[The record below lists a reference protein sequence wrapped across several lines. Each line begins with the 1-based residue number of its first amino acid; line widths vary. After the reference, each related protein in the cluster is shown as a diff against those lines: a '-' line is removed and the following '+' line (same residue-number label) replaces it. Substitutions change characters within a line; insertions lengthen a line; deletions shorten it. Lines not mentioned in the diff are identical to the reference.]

1 MRLGPSKTAITADSK
16 NSADKIVVGQT
27 HDANAAVGESKRSE
41 PGK

>member
-1 MRLGPSKTAITADSK
+1 MRLGPKSAMTADSR

>member
-1 MRLGPSKTAITADSK
+1 MGHSKTAFTADSK
-16 NSADKIVVGQT
+16 NSADQIVVGQT